1 MTSGNLL
8 VAQGGG
14 PTAVF
19 NFSLLGVVEEAKR
32 LKSKGIGK
40 IIGAL
45 RSIDGL
51 LDEDLIDLGKE
62 SQSNLRQVAMNPG
75 AALGS
80 CRRRMAEEDYGQILE
95 VFRKYDVRYFF
106 YIGGNG
112 SMYTVHK
119 VDQLARSVGYV
130 LNAVGIPKTIDN
142 DLAFTDHCPGFGS
155 AARYFASVTRE
166 IGLDVASLPPPVSVI
181 ETLGR
186 NTGWLAASASLA
198 NDGEGDAPNLIYF
211 PERVFSLSRFLSDV
225 SDVYD
230 KWGRAVIVVS
240 EGLKD
245 KTGQYLGGVNA
256 KASKDGFGRNLPGG
270 ASSYLAAKIAEKL
283 KLRARSEKPGLAA
296 RTGVEYVSSV
306 DRKEAYLVGQSAVRA
321 AVNGKSGVMMTLERA
336 AGNRYHC
343 SIGEAP
349 LEKVAKA
356 EKLLPASFIN
366 KKGNYVTE
374 AFLRYC
380 RPILG
385 DTIRKFPD
393 LSKHLLT
400 FAARGK

>member
-1 MTSGNLL
+1 MDEPEGLDASDSAASAHEQLL
-8 VAQGGG
+8 S
-14 PTAVF
+14 AV
-19 NFSLLGVVEEAKR
+19 
-32 LKSKGIGK
+32 
-40 IIGAL
+40 
-45 RSIDGL
+45 
-51 LDEDLIDLGKE
+51 
-62 SQSNLRQVAMNPG
+62 
-75 AALGS
+75 GS
-80 CRRRMAEEDYGQILE
+80 CL
-95 VFRKYDVRYFF
+95 
-106 YIGGNG
+106 
-112 SMYTVHK
+112 T
-119 VDQLARSVGYV
+119 VGYV